1 MPAHQSDGG
10 EPLGL
15 QDRAQ
20 WRGVLQTPF
29 RNLFYANLTSSLGD
43 WLGVAAILALTTQI
57 LGTTRATAFA
67 MAGVMVARVVP
78 TMLLG
83 PVAGVFVD
91 RWDRRRVLIVTDIG
105 RGLVMA
111 LVPFSPD
118 IWALFLA
125 TLVVE
130 VQSALFMPAKDAMIP
145 GLAGRR
151 LLVQANQLNLI
162 AAYGTFPVGGLLFA
176 VTVPLSNALFAD
188 VEFLAQ
194 RPASLAIWVNALSF
208 FLSAWFVTRIPE
220 VSRNGNGR
228 EAAAGR
234 PGAWEEL
241 KEGFR
246 FITGNPL
253 VRGLVTG
260 VMGAFLA
267 AGAVIAVGQ
276 LFAVIVNAGDA
287 GFGVLIAVV
296 GTGLFLGILAVGPL
310 TRRLLQTEQLF
321 APGIAVAGVFLA
333 ITALMP
339 RLDLASIPA
348 FVMGFGAGVAF
359 LTGYTILQDRTDDS
373 VRGRTFAAFNTGVR
387 AALFA
392 SLVAG
397 PLLVAII
404 GPEAEGLLPDDGGIV
419 GEGPVEPG
427 DLSGPVPY
435 AIGGIRITLM
445 LAGAVALAGAVYS
458 GRGIHQVLSRD
469 VGRSGPLA
477 LGDAGAPPRPPGGLF
492 VTFEGGDGA
501 GKSTQVRLLRAAVE
515 RAGHDATVTREPGGT
530 EIGEHIRDVV
540 LDPAL
545 TDMSGRAEALLY
557 AAARAQHVDEVIRPA
572 LEKGH
577 VVLCD
582 RFVDSSVVYQGVGR
596 KLGEPQVTEL
606 NRWATGE
613 LVPDLVVVLDIDP
626 DEGLRRSGEH
636 PDRLEAAGLEFHRTV
651 NTAFRHRGDEDP
663 GRYLVLDATL
673 PAEQLHAR
681 IRDAVLTRLAE
692 PDTEPASDDGTDVGP
707 PAPADAA
714 ATLALPPD
722 DAPADAATVALPP
735 DDPDHPDDP
744 DPQSSSSP

>member
-29 RNLFYANLTSSLGD
+29 RNLFYANVTSSLGD

-57 LGTTRATAFA
+57 LGATRATAFA

-125 TLVVE
+125 TLLVE
-130 VQSALFMPAKDAMIP
+130 IQSALFMPAKDAMIP

-162 AAYGTFPVGGLLFA
+162 AAYGTFPLGGLLFA
-176 VTVPLSNALFAD
+176 LSVPVSNALFGNVA
-188 VEFLAQ
+188 FLAE
-194 RPASLAIWVNALSF
+194 RPASLAIWVNAASF
-208 FLSAWFVTRIPE
+208 FLSAWFVTRIPD
-220 VSRNGNGR
+220 VAGSRIR
-228 EAAAGR
+228 TASQDVDR

-241 KEGFR
+241 KEGLR
-246 FITGNPL
+246 FIATHPL

-260 VMGAFLA
+260 VMGASLA
-267 AGAVIAVGQ
+267 AGVVIAVGQ
-276 LFAVIVNAGDA
+276 LFAVILNAGDS

-296 GTGLFLGILAVGPL
+296 GTGLFAGILAVGPL
-310 TRRLLQTEQLF
+310 TRRSLQTEQLF
-321 APGIAVAGVFLA
+321 APGIAVAGIFLA

-339 RLDLASIPA
+339 RLDLAAIPG

-387 AALFA
+387 FALFA
-392 SLVAG
+392 SLVIG

-404 GPEAEGLLPDDGGIV
+404 GPEAEGLLPEDGGIV
-419 GEGPVEPG
+419 SEGPVEPAS
-427 DLSGPVPY
+427 DLRAPVPY
-435 AIGGIRITLM
+435 SVGGIRITLM
-445 LAGAVALAGAVYS
+445 AAGLVALAGAVYS
-458 GRGIHQVLSRD
+458 GRGIHQVLSEDQAREAD
-469 VGRSGPLA
+469 ANALSLGPIQ
-477 LGDAGAPPRPPGGLF
+477 PSRRPTPGLF

-530 EIGEHIRDVV
+530 EIGEHIRNVV

-545 TDMSGRAEALLY
+545 VDMSDRTEALLY

-577 VVLCD
+577 VVICD

-596 KLGEPQVTEL
+596 KLGELQVAEL
-606 NRWATGE
+606 NRWATAE
-613 LVPDLVVVLDIDP
+613 LVPDLVVVLDIDAV
-626 DEGLRRSGEH
+626 EGLRRSGEQ
-636 PDRLEAAGLEFHRTV
+636 PDRLEAAGVEFHRTV
-651 NTAFRHRGDEDP
+651 NTAFRDRGDQDP

-681 IRDAVLTRLAE
+681 IRDAVLSRLAG
-692 PDTEPASDDGTDVGP
+692 DDHDADPETPTDV
-707 PAPADAA
+707 
-714 ATLALPPD
+714 L
-722 DAPADAATVALPP
+722 
-735 DDPDHPDDP
+735 
-744 DPQSSSSP
+744 

>member
-1 MPAHQSDGG
+1 MATHPSDGA

-20 WRGVLQTPF
+20 WRGVLRTPF

-43 WLGVAAILALTTQI
+43 WVGVVAILALTQQI

-118 IWALFLA
+118 VWALFLA
-125 TLVVE
+125 TLLVE
-130 VQSALFMPAKDAMIP
+130 VQSALFMPAKDSMIP

-162 AAYGTFPVGGLLFA
+162 AAYGTFPLGGLLFA
-176 VTVPLSNALFAD
+176 ASVAFSNAVFGD
-188 VEFLAQ
+188 VEFLVQ
-194 RPASLAIWVNALSF
+194 RPAALAIWLNAISF
-208 FLSAWFVTRIPE
+208 FVSAVFVTRIPD
-220 VSRNGNGR
+220 VSTNGNGAPK
-228 EAAAGR
+228 AAAER
-234 PGAWEEL
+234 PGAWDEL

-246 FITGNPL
+246 FIATNPL

-276 LFAVIVNAGDA
+276 LFAVILNAGDS
-287 GFGVLIAVV
+287 GFGILIAVV
-296 GTGLFLGILAVGPL
+296 GSGLFAGILSVGPL
-310 TRRLLQTEQLF
+310 SQRLQTEQLF

-339 RLDLASIPA
+339 RLDLASIPG

-387 AALFA
+387 VALFA

-404 GPEAEGLLPDDGGIV
+404 GPEAEGLLPEDGGIV
-419 GEGPVEPG
+419 GEGPVEPAEE
-427 DLSGPVPY
+427 LREPVPY
-435 AIGGIRITLM
+435 SIGGIRITLM
-445 LAGAVALAGAVYS
+445 AAAVIAVAGAIYS

-469 VGRSGPLA
+469 AGTSGPLS
-477 LGDAGAPPRPPGGLF
+477 LGTTGELSRRRAGVLVA
-492 VTFEGGDGA
+492 FEGGDGA
-501 GKSTQVRLLRAAVE
+501 GKSTQVARLREAME
-515 RAGHDATVTREPGGT
+515 ATGREVLVTREPGGT
-530 EIGEHIRDVV
+530 AVGERIRGVV
-540 LDPAL
+540 LDPEL
-545 TDMSGRAEALLY
+545 PEISDRTEALLY
-557 AAARAQHVDEVIRPA
+557 AAARAQHAEQVIWPA
-572 LEKGH
+572 LERGQ
-577 VVLCD
+577 VVITD
-582 RFVDSSVVYQGVGR
+582 RFVDSSIAYQGVARG
-596 KLGEPQVTEL
+596 LGEDQVAEL
-606 NRWATGE
+606 NRWATAD
-613 LVPDLVVVLDIDP
+613 LLPDLVVVLDVEP
-626 DEGLRRSGEH
+626 DEGLRRVGAST
-636 PDRLEAAGLEFHRTV
+636 DRLEAAGLAFHRTV
-651 NTAFRHRGDEDP
+651 NQTFRNRGLDAPD
-663 GRYLVLDATL
+663 RYLVLDATE
-673 PAEQLHAR
+673 PVDQLHAR
-681 IRDAVLTRLAE
+681 IRAAVDERLGGGPAGGRDVE
-692 PDTEPASDDGTDVGP
+692 GPPGGGDVVRRDDLPETEAIVDDGEER
-707 PAPADAA
+707 A
-714 ATLALPPD
+714 
-722 DAPADAATVALPP
+722 
-735 DDPDHPDDP
+735 
-744 DPQSSSSP
+744 